1 MTAPQQGPF
10 RRFFGGLF
18 RAVDFS
24 RRLAMNAIFLIVML
38 IVLVA
43 LFSGGHG
50 ALEQKTTL
58 VLNLQGAIVEQYT
71 AAPLDRA
78 LGESL
83 GDPVKETRL
92 RDITQA
98 LQAAATDAHITQV
111 LLITHGIAG
120 IGPASTREL
129 AAALRTFRKS
139 GKKLYAYADGYEQR
153 GYLLAAQA
161 DEVLLHP
168 QGAVLLEGLGRY
180 RTYFKDAFDKF
191 GIEAHL
197 FRVGEYKSAG
207 EPYIR
212 ADSSPKPTRQTCT
225 G

>member
-43 LFSGGHG
+43 LFSGGQG
-50 ALEQKTTL
+50 ALELKRTR
-58 VLNLQGAIVEQYT
+58 VENFHGAIVEQYT

-139 GKKLYAYADGYEQR
+139 GKKLYAYADGY
-153 GYLLAAQA
+153 
-161 DEVLLHP
+161 
-168 QGAVLLEGLGRY
+168 
-180 RTYFKDAFDKF
+180 
-191 GIEAHL
+191 
-197 FRVGEYKSAG
+197 
-207 EPYIR
+207 
-212 ADSSPKPTRQTCT
+212 
-225 G
+225 